1 MERRMEAGRHQLNNL
16 TSENPGEQMRLFG
29 GPAANR
35 KARKAKHDKDEKN
48 PGLKRKCKFRLRPAA
63 GLCGFGVV

>member
-1 MERRMEAGRHQLNNL
+1 MEAGRHQLNNL

-35 KARKAKHDKDEKN
+35 KARKAKHDKDEKI
-48 PGLKRKCKFRLRPAA
+48 PA
-63 GLCGFGVV
+63 